1 MDNRSGF
8 GRAFRGTK
16 GRMAS
21 SFMSLLLLFSFV
33 LGQAGTLVA
42 SAGTSE
48 GPSATLGAAVGV
60 NAAAALDAGDI
71 TLDSVA
77 AGPGTYNHATGVGGA
92 YNDRT
97 ISKQNGVVE
106 SLEGGDFACGD
117 LVVFFT
123 AITVDPGSGEGAV
136 DLDYTFAGQ
145 TTSGSHVG
153 YDDLVSVSISS
164 PDTGNENLDNDESAS
179 IQSESKIG
187 FGGPGNDRVE
197 ATIRVSGV
205 DAGEQIILRYVLH
218 LYCDPTE
225 TSVTGNIHDNIDSAV
240 VVGGQRINVG
250 AQTIPLKQ
258 AGNIL
263 VPGLNVLKE
272 CPATATVGETITY
285 SITVQNTGSD
295 TLNNLV
301 VSDPLLGGTL
311 AGFPTSLAPAA
322 TVTRTFTYVVG
333 PTPDPLPNTVTATA
347 TAAQSSFKLTD
358 TADCEVDVLFPG
370 LSVDKTANPA
380 GPVSA
385 GQPIGFDITV
395 TNNGPG
401 KAFDVVL
408 TDALPSN
415 PGLSWTVGTVTG
427 GWTCAIAAGTLTC
440 GGDGFD
446 LASGASAS
454 VRITSPTARVSC
466 AVISNTAVADA
477 SNTTPVQDIASV
489 TVQCPNL
496 GIVKTADASPVSA
509 GDEIGYTI
517 TVTNAGPGTA
527 FGVVMTDTLP
537 TNAGLNW
544 SVEGTTGGWNCDIAA
559 GILTCG
565 AANFNL
571 TNGQSASVHIVTPT
585 TSATCGQVQNRASV
599 SATNNLKVDS
609 QVVTIVVEC
618 ASLMVTKEADDA
630 TVNAGDDIGY
640 TITVTNFGEG
650 TARGVVLNDTL
661 PTNDG
666 LTWTIDGGTGAA
678 KCSIAGGK
686 LTCNFGDMA
695 PTGPTS
701 SYTVHISSPTTADTC
716 GVVRNYASA
725 TSTNDGNPSVGP
737 VDIEVLCPDVTVEK
751 TADDDTIDAGDLAEF
766 TIVVTNAGDGIA
778 RDVMLEDTLPTG
790 VAWSE
795 DSADCSIAGGVL
807 TCNFGDL
814 GPRESR
820 TIHVWGTTDATDCGE
835 LVNVA
840 TVSASN
846 EADDDAEDNQSEA
859 TITVECPDVNVVKT
873 AKAGTINAGDL
884 AEFTVVVT
892 NAGDGIARDVM
903 LVDTLPTGVAWSE
916 DSADCSIAGGLL
928 TCDFGDLEAGESRT
942 VNVWGTTDATD
953 CGELVNVATVSA
965 SNEAD
970 DDAEDNQSEATI
982 TVECPAID
990 IEKTADA
997 EQVDAGDPIGF
1008 TITVTNDGQGD
1019 AYDVVVTD
1027 TLPTNASLGWAI
1039 DGGTGAQ
1046 MCLIDQGVLSCDF
1059 GTMLAGDDPLTVHI
1073 SSETDFRA
1081 CGVVDNT
1088 ATVTISNGEGD
1099 EDDAD
1104 LTVNCPD
1111 LGIDIE
1117 KGGPD
1122 LAHVGDII
1130 TYTFDVT
1137 LTTPETLYDVVVSD
1151 PNCNEGAPVYRS
1163 GDDGDEALEAGEVW
1177 KYTCSHLVTEDDPD
1191 PLPNTATVVGHSDDG
1206 REVSDEDDHVV
1217 DLIHPDIRI
1226 VKTVNPI
1233 SGEPGDTVTYTYKVT
1248 NTGDTTLYDVTVVDD
1263 VLGEIG
1269 NIPVLEPRQ
1278 TVTLTKDWVL
1288 PSDDVLV
1295 INVAVATG
1303 EDVLGEEVSDDDDAV
1318 VTIVEAVNP
1327 PTPPGPTAF
1336 TGTDAVRYGM
1346 IAAMLLGLG
1355 LMAMAAGRRRR
1366 IGTV

>member
-1 MDNRSGF
+1 
-8 GRAFRGTK
+8 
-16 GRMAS
+16 
-21 SFMSLLLLFSFV
+21 MSLLLLFSFV

-71 TLDSVA
+71 TLDSIA

-97 ISKQNGVVE
+97 ISKQTGVVE
-106 SLEGGDFACGD
+106 SLEGEDFACGD

-153 YDDLVSVSISS
+153 YDDLVSVSIND
-164 PDTGNENLDNDESAS
+164 PDTGNENLDGDESAS
-179 IQSESKIG
+179 IQSESHIG
-187 FGGPGNDRVE
+187 FGGAGNDRVE

-240 VVGGQRINVG
+240 VVGGQGINVG
-250 AQTIPLKQ
+250 AQTVPLKQ

-311 AGFPTSLAPAA
+311 AGFPTSLAAAA
-322 TVTRTFTYVVG
+322 TVTKTFTHVVG

-347 TAAQSSFKLTD
+347 TAAQSSFQLTD

-370 LSVDKTANPA
+370 LQVDKTANPA

-385 GQPIGFDITV
+385 GQNIGFDLTV

-408 TDALPSN
+408 TDVLPSN

-427 GWTCAIAAGTLTC
+427 GWTCAIASGTLTC

-454 VRITSPTARVSC
+454 VRITSPTERVSC

-544 SVEGTTGGWNCDIAA
+544 SVEGTTGGWDCDIAA

-571 TNGQSASVHIVTPT
+571 TNGQSASVHIVSPT
-585 TSATCGQVQNRASV
+585 TSATCGQVQNSASV
-599 SATNNLKVDS
+599 SATNNLNVDS

-666 LTWTIDGGTGAA
+666 LAWTIDGGTGAA
-678 KCSIAGGK
+678 KCSIAGGD

-766 TIVVTNAGDGIA
+766 TIVITNAGDGIA
-778 RDVMLEDTLPTG
+778 RDVMLE
-790 VAWSE
+790 
-795 DSADCSIAGGVL
+795 
-807 TCNFGDL
+807 
-814 GPRESR
+814 
-820 TIHVWGTTDATDCGE
+820 
-835 LVNVA
+835 
-840 TVSASN
+840 
-846 EADDDAEDNQSEA
+846 
-859 TITVECPDVNVVKT
+859 
-873 AKAGTINAGDL
+873 
-884 AEFTVVVT
+884 
-892 NAGDGIARDVM
+892 
-903 LVDTLPTGVAWSE
+903 DTLPTGVAWSE

-942 VNVWGTTDATD
+942 IHVWGTTDATD
-953 CGELVNVATVSA
+953 CGVLVNVATVSA

-997 EQVDAGDPIGF
+997 EQVDAGEPIGF
-1008 TITVTNDGQGD
+1008 TITVTNSGPGD
-1019 AYDVVVTD
+1019 AYDVAVSD
-1027 TLPTNASLGWAI
+1027 TLPANPGLAWTI
-1039 DGGTGAQ
+1039 DSQSGEACFIEEGE
-1046 MCLIDQGVLSCDF
+1046 LSCSL
-1059 GTMLAGDDPLTVHI
+1059 GTMLAGDTYEAHI
-1073 SSETDFRA
+1073 SSDTDFRA

-1137 LTTPETLYDVVVSD
+1137 LTTPETLYDVVVTD
-1151 PNCNEGAPVYRS
+1151 PNCNEGAPVYQS
-1163 GDDGDEALEAGEVW
+1163 GDDGDGALETEEVW
-1177 KYTCSHLVTEDDPD
+1177 SYTCSHLVTEDDPD

-1248 NTGDTTLYDVTVVDD
+1248 NTGDTTLYDVTIVDD

-1269 NIPVLEPRQ
+1269 NIPVLEPGQ

-1318 VTIVEAVNP
+1318 VTIVEALNP

-1355 LMAMAAGRRRR
+1355 LMAMAMGRRRR
-1366 IGTV
+1366 IDIA